1 MKRVEIK
8 GTDNRDIYTTD
19 VILENNTVVEI
30 NPINLFENMILNR
43 DNEEYLKIFY
53 LRLNLSSKFMNLR
66 EVMQVEF
73 TLK

>member
-30 NPINLFENMILNR
+30 NPIDLFENMILNR
-43 DNEEYLKIFY
+43 DESRELELMFNKLIKKLKEQF
-53 LRLNLSSKFMNLR
+53 NLLEIRILSYN
-66 EVMQVEF
+66 
-73 TLK
+73 

>member
-8 GTDNRDIYTTD
+8 DTDNRDIYTTD

-43 DNEEYLKIFY
+43 DNEELELMFNKLIKKLKEQF
-53 LRLNLSSKFMNLR
+53 N
-66 EVMQVEF
+66 
-73 TLK
+73 

>member
-19 VILENNTVVEI
+19 IILENNTVVEI

-43 DNEEYLKIFY
+43 DKEELELMFNKLIKKLKEQF
-53 LRLNLSSKFMNLR
+53 N
-66 EVMQVEF
+66 
-73 TLK
+73 

>member
-1 MKRVEIK
+1 MIRLKNLRVEIK

-43 DNEEYLKIFY
+43 DNEELELMFNKLIKKLK
-53 LRLNLSSKFMNLR
+53 
-66 EVMQVEF
+66 E
-73 TLK
+73 

>member
-1 MKRVEIK
+1 MKRVYLK

-43 DNEEYLKIFY
+43 DNEELEFIFKLLIKKLK
-53 LRLNLSSKFMNLR
+53 
-66 EVMQVEF
+66 E
-73 TLK
+73 

>member
-30 NPINLFENMILNR
+30 NPINLFENMILNK
-43 DNEEYLKIFY
+43 DNEELELMFDKLIKQHKGI
-53 LRLNLSSKFMNLR
+53 S
-66 EVMQVEF
+66 
-73 TLK
+73 

>member
-8 GTDNRDIYTTD
+8 NTDNRDIYTTD

-43 DNEEYLKIFY
+43 DNEELELMFDELIKKLK
-53 LRLNLSSKFMNLR
+53 
-66 EVMQVEF
+66 E
-73 TLK
+73 

>member
-43 DNEEYLKIFY
+43 DKEELELMFNKLIKKLKEQFILLEIRILQY
-53 LRLNLSSKFMNLR
+53 N
-66 EVMQVEF
+66 
-73 TLK
+73 

>member
-30 NPINLFENMILNR
+30 NPINLFENMILNK
-43 DNEEYLKIFY
+43 DNEELELMFDKLIKQLKGI
-53 LRLNLSSKFMNLR
+53 S
-66 EVMQVEF
+66 
-73 TLK
+73 

>member
-8 GTDNRDIYTTD
+8 DTDNRDIYTTD

-43 DNEEYLKIFY
+43 DKEELELIFNKLIKKLK
-53 LRLNLSSKFMNLR
+53 
-66 EVMQVEF
+66 E
-73 TLK
+73 

>member
-43 DNEEYLKIFY
+43 DNEELELMFNKLIKKLKEQF
-53 LRLNLSSKFMNLR
+53 N
-66 EVMQVEF
+66 
-73 TLK
+73 

>member
-43 DNEEYLKIFY
+43 DNEELELMFNKLIKKLKEQF
-53 LRLNLSSKFMNLR
+53 NLLEICILQYN
-66 EVMQVEF
+66 
-73 TLK
+73 

>member
-8 GTDNRDIYTTD
+8 DTDNRDIYTTD

-43 DNEEYLKIFY
+43 DNEELELMFDKLIKKLK
-53 LRLNLSSKFMNLR
+53 
-66 EVMQVEF
+66 E
-73 TLK
+73 

>member
-43 DNEEYLKIFY
+43 DNEELELMFNKLIKKLKEQF
-53 LRLNLSSKFMNLR
+53 NLL
-66 EVMQVEF
+66 EICI
-73 TLK
+73 LKYN

>member
-19 VILENNTVVEI
+19 IILENNTVVEI

-43 DNEEYLKIFY
+43 DNEELELMFNKLIKKLK
-53 LRLNLSSKFMNLR
+53 
-66 EVMQVEF
+66 E
-73 TLK
+73 